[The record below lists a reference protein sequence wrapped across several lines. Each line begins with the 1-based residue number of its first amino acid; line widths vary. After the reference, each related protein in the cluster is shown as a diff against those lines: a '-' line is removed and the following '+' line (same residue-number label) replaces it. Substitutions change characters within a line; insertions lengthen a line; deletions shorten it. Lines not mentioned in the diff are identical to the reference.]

1 MIKQQQPRQLKAQS
15 TQALQT
21 ITYATYAY
29 NSKTAEQTQR
39 LKYGDLEIVLKNDHF
54 EFVCKGGAVI
64 SNIKEILFMNS
75 KIKGITDDIT
85 SIPPE
90 EQRYYALNAFPK
102 VLKIGRFNLNEE
114 FIKGFLN
121 DIMKKAD
128 KEYVA
133 SELMKKADK
142 EYVNSELEKKVDKGL
157 MASELM
163 KKADKEYVNEKDNEI
178 KEMVEW
184 YHEWTSK
191 ILKTKA
197 DTGWVSGCLDLKAD
211 KTYVNDELNKKADK
225 EYVDS
230 ELMKKANISF
240 VNEEI
245 KQSEVYFTPPFLNFM
260 KSSDKTFDIDSF
272 EWICFDGVTMY
283 LFYTAGVLY
292 YFKTNDFKNY
302 ESFTPSVLN
311 PDTRKPIINPRILYV
326 EYNNGKFMGMI
337 TVEDDFC
344 PCYSFDCIQW
354 FKCNLNQDAKFKYS
368 NNPIRCVNNKWVL
381 IYEVN
386 QIFISEDGI
395 NYYMF
400 SMMSSDLEID
410 YTSKWYYINN
420 MYFILQNDKI
430 YRSSSIPQGQFEQ
443 IFQADGD
450 IEALCYG
457 SNVYVLVSDEMVYSY
472 PVSYNRHIYLSQ
484 DLSNWELVYSF
495 TPKFTQ
501 NYRFTNLFY
510 IDGYFIAL
518 GCGDLVNIS
527 SDGRNWSEITKFQD
541 VRKAIFKNNTLILI
555 TRPVLNTHPN
565 SILYN
570 KFNIH
575 NGLNTI
581 LEMIYPI
588 GSIYT
593 SMNSTNPA
601 TVLGFGTWKQIV
613 DKFLYCANS
622 SKETG
627 GSKKINIENLPPH
640 THTGTTNFSGDHSHS
655 LRDHP
660 LYNSEYYAGNDVLSP
675 DYNHSA
681 KKTFRPTEPG
691 GNHSHTFT
699 TNPTGLG
706 KDYMPPFM
714 TVFAWYRVQ

>member
-1 MIKQQQPRQLKAQS
+1 MIKQQQLKAQS
-15 TQALQT
+15 TQVLQT
-21 ITYATYAY
+21 ITYAIYAY

-90 EQRYYALNAFPK
+90 EQRYYALNAFPN

-114 FIKGFLN
+114 FIEGFLN

-128 KEYVA
+128 KEYVNT
-133 SELMKKADK
+133 ELMKKADK
-142 EYVNSELEKKVDKGL
+142 EY
-157 MASELM
+157 
-163 KKADKEYVNEKDNEI
+163 
-178 KEMVEW
+178 
-184 YHEWTSK
+184 
-191 ILKTKA
+191 
-197 DTGWVSGCLDLKAD
+197 
-211 KTYVNDELNKKADK
+211 
-225 EYVDS
+225 
-230 ELMKKANISF
+230 

-260 KSSDKTFDIDSF
+260 KSSDKTFESI
-272 EWICFDGVTMY
+272 EWLCFDGVTTY

-311 PDTRKPIINPRILYV
+311 PDTRESIINPRILYV

-337 TVEDDFC
+337 TIGDDFC
-344 PCYSFDCIQW
+344 PCYSFNCIQW
-354 FKCNLNQDAKFKYS
+354 FKCNLNQDAKFKYP
-368 NNPIRCVNNKWVL
+368 NKPIRCVNNKWVL

-400 SMMSSDLEID
+400 SMMSSDLKID
-410 YTSKWYYINN
+410 YTSKWYYINS

-430 YRSSSIPQGQFEQ
+430 YRSYSIPFGCFEQ

-450 IEALCYG
+450 IEALCYA
-457 SNVYVLVSDEMVYSY
+457 SNVCVLVSGDMVYSY
-472 PVSYNRHIYLSQ
+472 PVSYNRYIYLSQ
-484 DLSNWELVYSF
+484 DFSEDPEKTPSWELVYSF
-495 TPKFTQ
+495 TPKYTR
-501 NYRFTNLFY
+501 NYRFANLFY
-510 IDGYFIAL
+510 IDEYFIAL

-541 VRKAIFKNNTLILI
+541 VRKAIFKNNTLILMTI
-555 TRPVLNTHPN
+555 PILISYPV

-581 LEMIYPI
+581 LEIIYPV

-601 TVLGFGTWKQIV
+601 SVLGFGTWKQIV
-613 DKFLYCANS
+613 DKFIYCARF
-622 SKETG
+622 SKQTG
-627 GSKKINIENLPPH
+627 GSKKIKEANLPPH
-640 THTGTTNFSGDHSHS
+640 KHTGTTNTTGNHSHS
-655 LRDHP
+655 ITKRGYRNLA
-660 LYNSEYYAGNDVLSP
+660 AGSDRQGMDRYDISSDPVDS
-675 DYNHSA
+675 SA
-681 KKTFRPTEPG
+681 GIFCETT

-699 TNPTGLG
+699 TNSTGLG
-706 KDYMPPFM
+706 KDYMPPYI
-714 TVFAWYRVQ
+714 TVYAWYRVQ

>member
-1 MIKQQQPRQLKAQS
+1 MIKQQQPQQLKA
-15 TQALQT
+15 QT
-21 ITYATYAY
+21 ITYALYAY

-128 KEYVA
+128 KEYVD
-133 SELMKKADK
+133 SELEEKADK
-142 EYVNSELEKKVDKGL
+142 GL
-157 MASELM
+157 VASALM

-197 DTGWVSGCLDLKAD
+197 DTGWVSECLDLKAD
-211 KTYVNDELNKKADK
+211 KTYVNNELEKKADK
-225 EYVDS
+225 EKVIS
-230 ELMKKANISF
+230 FINTELAKKADISF

-260 KSSDKTFDIDSF
+260 KSSDKTFDINSF

-302 ESFTPSVLN
+302 ESFTPSVWN

-337 TVEDDFC
+337 TVGDDFC

-354 FKCNLNQDAKFKYS
+354 FKCNLNQDAKFKYP

-400 SMMSSDLEID
+400 SMMSSDLKID

-430 YRSSSIPQGQFEQ
+430 YRSSSISQGQFEQ
-443 IFQADGD
+443 IFQVDGD

-457 SNVYVLVSDEMVYSY
+457 SNVYVLVSGEM
-472 PVSYNRHIYLSQ
+472 
-484 DLSNWELVYSF
+484 
-495 TPKFTQ
+495 
-501 NYRFTNLFY
+501 
-510 IDGYFIAL
+510 
-518 GCGDLVNIS
+518 
-527 SDGRNWSEITKFQD
+527 
-541 VRKAIFKNNTLILI
+541 
-555 TRPVLNTHPN
+555 
-565 SILYN
+565 
-570 KFNIH
+570 
-575 NGLNTI
+575 
-581 LEMIYPI
+581 
-588 GSIYT
+588 
-593 SMNSTNPA
+593 
-601 TVLGFGTWKQIV
+601 
-613 DKFLYCANS
+613 
-622 SKETG
+622 
-627 GSKKINIENLPPH
+627 
-640 THTGTTNFSGDHSHS
+640 
-655 LRDHP
+655 
-660 LYNSEYYAGNDVLSP
+660 
-675 DYNHSA
+675 
-681 KKTFRPTEPG
+681 
-691 GNHSHTFT
+691 
-699 TNPTGLG
+699 
-706 KDYMPPFM
+706 
-714 TVFAWYRVQ
+714 